1 MTLRIVKKTF
11 KVLLTVLS
19 SAVIVAVALP
29 ILAGLLL
36 QVGVIQNYAV
46 DRLTRWLSEK
56 GGTTISIERVD
67 IGFFNRA
74 VFQGI
79 YVQDPGSPKD
89 TLLYA
94 GRLSVGIEG
103 INFFNGNIALG
114 AVSLSDGV
122 LHIAKDSTGI
132 TNLKRVTERF
142 KPKVPRRINL
152 HLSARELN
160 LIGVDFTFRQ
170 FEPPVREHG
179 VNFRDLDLQKIH
191 FQARGIA
198 VRNDSVACRIEHLN
212 FREKSGFQLQHLA
225 SGKTTVSGT
234 GLRFA
239 DLRIETP
246 LSMLQFVRLD
256 LLYDDWSAYKDF
268 THLVRLDAV
277 IEPSSLAYRTLAA
290 FSRRPTT
297 IMTAIGFEGAE
308 VRGPIAA
315 MKGRIWNARTGGTLL
330 DAEFDITGLPD
341 VEQAWFRMKLE
352 RLETDAREIETT
364 YADLSGGKSLDGIRP
379 LLERAGRIGFSG
391 TFDGLLN
398 DFTATGRVVMDQGAV
413 EGRLRFMPAAQR
425 GAIRFLGRVE
435 TSDYE
440 LGMLLGSRS
449 LGAVTLAASVDAVA
463 RPGKLALTTDATI
476 DRLDFKEYSYNGI
489 RMNGRFAGRTF
500 TGRIGS
506 SDPNLNFVTDG
517 RFDLSGP
524 VPAYDFEMDLRRA
537 DLAALRLNRR
547 DSVSRLAMRF
557 RAHATGTTLDD
568 INGTATIDSLSYV
581 NHIDTVQTGAIRL
594 EARNSERSKRVTMLS
609 DFADAELRG
618 SSSYGNIFRFFG
630 QSLRQYLPSMP
641 SVSTEPDE
649 PGPGPQRVSPAQGD
663 AEAAGTADDGYYLV
677 KVDVKRANNVAAI
690 FVPGLEIAEGSSLA
704 FLFNPYRDDF
714 SLSVK
719 SDYILR
725 RNLYLGNLS
734 VECRNQGDSV
744 SIYASS
750 DQFGVGTVD
759 LPNLSVIGGIRDN
772 RISLATRF
780 HNPENGSNALIST
793 STTFSRTASG
803 LPQADVALNPTT
815 FTVGGQLWYI
825 APSHVVLDS
834 LGIDF
839 RRFRLWGE
847 GQELTADG
855 RASASESDTLRVGL
869 RNFDMSPLTQLVSRQ
884 GYRIAGRMGGNATL
898 VAPFGALQFGADLRM
913 DSLALNDYGLGTVD
927 FHSEWDRPRKWVR
940 FALSTPQGE
949 RPVMGVYDSR
959 GKRYRVDFDFPRFD
973 MYLLEP
979 LLQGVLIQTGGTART
994 KLVMTGG
1001 PEGGPVLNGTIDVE
1015 EYNATVDYT
1024 RARYRLAGPVT
1035 VRNNRFELPPVPVSD
1050 GNGGS
1055 GTISAWFDS
1064 EYFRRLRYEVKVDF
1078 RDFLCMNTTEADN
1091 PDFHGRLYGTGAFS
1105 VSGDDFK
1112 TMLDVRAETARS
1124 STFVLPLSDVSTI
1137 SEADFISFAQPE
1149 RQQRPSDRVE
1159 SFRRQ
1164 LHRSRRQR
1172 TKSELNVN
1180 LNLSVLPNT
1189 EGQIVMDPRLGDAI
1203 KGRGNGRFR
1212 MNIVPARDVFTMDG
1226 QFDIS
1231 EGTYLFTLYGV
1242 LANKY
1247 FVIQPG
1253 SSLQWTGDPADP
1265 LVNIDAVYR
1274 VRTSLRPLLGN
1285 SQGSGTG
1292 NGNVNVS
1299 CGIHLTDHLFNP
1311 TIQLSI
1317 TAPGADPETK
1327 NLLRN
1332 LLNTEE
1338 STTMQ
1343 FAYLMLSNSFMP
1355 DDQTN
1360 AIGTMSGSLAGIAGM
1375 EFLSNQISNLISG
1388 SNYNI
1393 RFGYRPQSDLTSEE
1407 VTFDVGADII
1417 ANKLSVEVGG
1427 NYDVGQRGAYQITN
1441 NPLSVDGYVTW
1452 VLNKSGSLK
1461 VKGFTR
1467 TIDRF
1472 DESQGLQDNG
1482 VGVYYRQEFQSL
1494 RDLKERY
1501 RRWREAAR
1509 LRRAVRQERRF
1520 EKRQLKKAA
1529 SPDPAAV
1536 PVADSLPASADL
1548 LPPRRDSVS
1557 AAVRDSVS
1565 ARLPLPAG
1573 AERDF
1578 IRITAPAS
1586 KGREEE

>member
-1 MTLRIVKKTF
+1 MSVTTCGQRDGADQIFLSVILRIVKKT
-11 KVLLTVLS
+11 VRLLLTVLS
-19 SAVIVAVALP
+19 TAVIAAVALP

-46 DRLTRWLSEK
+46 GQLTKWLSEK
-56 GGTTISIERVD
+56 GGTAISIDRVD

-74 VFQGI
+74 VLEGI
-79 YVQDPGSPKD
+79 YVQDPSVPQD

-94 GRLSVGIEG
+94 RRLSVGIDG

-122 LHIAKDSTGI
+122 LHIAKDSTGV
-132 TNLKRVTERF
+132 TNLRRVTERF
-142 KPKVPRRINL
+142 RAKKPRKIDLR
-152 HLSARELN
+152 LSARELD
-160 LIGVDFTFRQ
+160 LVGMRFTFRQ
-170 FEPPVREHG
+170 FDPPAREHG
-179 VNFRDLDLQKIH
+179 VDFRDLDLRQIH

-198 VRNDSVACRIEHLN
+198 VRNDSVACRIEHLT
-212 FREKSGFQLQHLA
+212 FREKSGFHLQHLA
-225 SGKTTVSGT
+225 TEKAAVSGT
-234 GLRFA
+234 GLHFA
-239 DLRIETP
+239 ELRIKSA
-246 LSMLQFVRLD
+246 LSMLQFDRLE
-256 LLYDDWSAYKDF
+256 LLSDDWSAWRDF
-268 THLVRLDAV
+268 THRVRIDATLG
-277 IEPSSLAYRTLAA
+277 PSSLAYRTVAA
-290 FSRRPTT
+290 FSRRPAA
-297 IMTAIGFEGAE
+297 IRTAVGFEGATVE
-308 VRGPIAA
+308 GPVAA
-315 MKGRIWNARTGGTLL
+315 LKGKIRNARWGGTLL
-330 DAEFDITGLPD
+330 DADFDISGLPD
-341 VEQAWFRMKLE
+341 ASQAWFRMKLG
-352 RLETDAREIETT
+352 RLETDVQDILTT
-364 YADLSGGKSLDGIRP
+364 YTDLSGGKSLENLRP
-379 LLERAGRIGFSG
+379 MLERAGRIGFSG
-391 TFDGLLN
+391 TFDGLLR
-398 DFTATGRVVMDQGAV
+398 DFTATGRLTTDQGAV
-413 EGRLRFMPAAQR
+413 DGRLQFMPAARR

-435 TSDYE
+435 TE
-440 LGMLLGSRS
+440 GFGLGALLGTSGVGSVS
-449 LGAVTLAASVDAVA
+449 LVAGVDAVA
-463 RPGKLALTTDATI
+463 APGELALTTDAEI
-476 DRLDFKEYSYNGI
+476 RQLQFREYDYNGI

-500 TGRIGS
+500 DGRISS
-506 SDPNLNFVTDG
+506 SDPNLDFTTEG
-517 RFDLSGP
+517 RFDLSGK

-547 DSVSRLAMRF
+547 DTVSRLAMRF
-557 RAHATGTTLDD
+557 RAHAAGTTLDD
-568 INGTATIDSLSYV
+568 IDGSATIDSLSYV
-581 NHIDTVQTGAIRL
+581 NHIDTVRTGTIRF
-594 EARNSERSKRVTMLS
+594 EARNTERSKRLTMRS

-618 SSSYGNIFRFFG
+618 SDSYSNIFRFFG
-630 QSLRQYLPSMP
+630 QSLKRYLPSMP
-641 SVSTEPDE
+641 SAGGD
-649 PGPGPQRVSPAQGD
+649 GD
-663 AEAAGTADDGYYLV
+663 APQAQARASTREAPDSAGTVSGNSYYLV
-677 KVDVKRANNVAAI
+677 KVDVKEANNVAAI
-690 FVPGLEIAEGSSLA
+690 FVPGLEIAQGSSLA
-704 FLFNPYRDDF
+704 FLFNPYLNDF
-714 SLSVK
+714 SLSAK

-725 RNLYLGNLS
+725 RNFYAGGLM

-744 SIYASS
+744 SIYASAE
-750 DQFGVGTVD
+750 QFGIGTAD
-759 LPNLSVIGGIRDN
+759 LPNLSVVGGIRDN

-780 HNPENGSNALIST
+780 HNPENGSNALV
-793 STTFSRTASG
+793 STTTTFVRPAEG
-803 LPQADVALNPTT
+803 PPQMDVALNPTT
-815 FTVGGQLWYI
+815 FSVGGQLWYI

-839 RRFRLWGE
+839 RRFRLRGE
-847 GQELTADG
+847 GQELAVDG
-855 RASASESDTLRVGL
+855 RASASESDTLRVRM
-869 RNFDMSPLTQLVSRQ
+869 RNFDMSPLTQLVARQ
-884 GYRIAGRMGGNATL
+884 GYRIAGRMGGEATL

-913 DSLALNDYGLGTVD
+913 DSLALNDYALGAVG
-927 FHSEWDRPRKWVR
+927 FRSAWDRPRRWVR
-940 FALSTPQGE
+940 FEASTPQGE
-949 RPVMGVYDSR
+949 TPVRGVYDSG

-973 MYLLEP
+973 MCLLEP
-979 LLQGVLIQTGGTART
+979 LLQGVLEKTTGTART

-1015 EYNATVDYT
+1015 RYEATVAYT

-1035 VRNNRFELPPVPVSD
+1035 VTGNRFELPPVPLSD
-1050 GNGGS
+1050 GDGGA

-1064 EYFRRLRYEVKVDF
+1064 RYFRHLRFGVKADF
-1078 RDFLCMNTTEADN
+1078 RDFLCLNTTEADN
-1091 PDFHGRLYGTGAFS
+1091 PDFYGKMYGTGTFS
-1105 VSGDDFK
+1105 VTGDDSK
-1112 TMLDVRAETARS
+1112 TMLDVRAETAKS

-1137 SEADFISFAQPE
+1137 SEADFISFVQPRE
-1149 RQQRPSDRVE
+1149 RQRPADRVQ
-1159 SFRRQ
+1159 SFRQRLRQ
-1164 LHRSRRQR
+1164 ARRQR
-1172 TKSELNVN
+1172 AKSELNVD

-1212 MNIVPARDVFTMDG
+1212 MNIVPDRDIFTMDG

-1253 SSLQWTGDPADP
+1253 SSIQWTGDPADP
-1265 LVNIDAVYR
+1265 LVNVDAAYR

-1285 SQGSGTG
+1285 TQGSGTG

-1299 CGIHLTDHLFNP
+1299 CGIHLTEHLFNP
-1311 TIQLSI
+1311 TVQLSI

-1375 EFLSNQISNLISG
+1375 EFLSNQISNLTSG

-1393 RFGYRPQSDLTSEE
+1393 RFGYRPSSELTSEE

-1417 ANKLSVEVGG
+1417 ANKLSVEVRG
-1427 NYDVGQRGAYQITN
+1427 NYDVGQKGAYTTTN

-1482 VGVYYRQEFQSL
+1482 VGVYYRQEFQSWK
-1494 RDLKERY
+1494 DLKERY

-1509 LRRAVRQERRF
+1509 LRRALRQEKRF
-1520 EKRQLKKAA
+1520 ERRQLKKAGA
-1529 SPDPAAV
+1529 FVPERETVPVLPPDAAV
-1536 PVADSLPASADL
+1536 PEKAGTPQREEGAAQSDGKDV
-1548 LPPRRDSVS
+1548 PRR
-1557 AAVRDSVS
+1557 
-1565 ARLPLPAG
+1565 
-1573 AERDF
+1573 E
-1578 IRITAPAS
+1578 
-1586 KGREEE
+1586 